1 MFERRSGV
9 ADQGDNMITHV
20 NVAVMYV
27 ADQERSREFYV
38 DKLGFEVVR
47 DEEMWPGARWLE
59 VAPRGAQTAIVLS
72 SAADFGKRPGEG
84 AYLTFACD
92 DIQATFRQLGEAG
105 VKVTDPVTEPW
116 GAYIKATDPDGN
128 EVMIVQKAPRN

>member
-1 MFERRSGV
+1 
-9 ADQGDNMITHV
+9 MITHV

-92 DIQATFRQLGEAG
+92 DVHATVRQLREAG
-105 VKVTDPVTEPW
+105 VKVTDPVAEPW
-116 GAYIKATDPDGN
+116 GTYIKATDPDGN
-128 EVMIVQKAPRN
+128 EVMIVQKAPRS